1 MIKKVLT
8 LGFCIA
14 LLLGCKSKF
23 SVNGEYIEKPVVH
36 LLLDQG
42 ENYHFLKL
50 NKTFLKEGNAY
61 DYAKDPSLS
70 YFDNVV
76 ATVKEIGG
84 QNRTWTL
91 KDTTITNKKEGV
103 FYAPKQKLYYFKAN
117 DLDEDALYR
126 LNIDINNGEFTVTA
140 QTKLVSNVNISY
152 PKPNFSFNFA
162 DNNVQING
170 YKSTPITF
178 SLGSGAVYK
187 VQLKINYRE
196 YTTSGQS
203 DKTILWNL
211 GSKDRLDIPTSTS
224 TIPASGEK
232 FYELLSKKIAVNSNV
247 TKRTLQEMEIILT
260 AGSEDLQTYMLTN
273 KPTSSLAQN
282 KPSYSNVEGAL
293 GIFSSRVTIKQT
305 KAVYSPPNKRALN
318 QNSTKELCTGT
329 YTVALNFCSD
339 IPLDNSAPYAC
350 N

>member
-1 MIKKVLT
+1 MIKKMLI
-8 LGFCIA
+8 LGLGIA
-14 LLLGCKSKF
+14 LLVGCKTKF
-23 SVNGEYIEKPVVH
+23 SVNGDYTEKPVVH
-36 LLLDQG
+36 FLLDQG

-61 DYAKDPSLS
+61 DFAKDPSLS
-70 YFDNVV
+70 YFDDVV

-91 KDTTITNKKEGV
+91 KDTMITNKKDGI
-103 FYAPKQKLYYFKAN
+103 FYAPDQKLYYFKAS
-117 DLDEDALYR
+117 DLNEDALYR
-126 LNIDINNGEFTVTA
+126 LNIDIGNGKFEVTG
-140 QTKLVSNVNISY
+140 QTKLVSGVNINY

-162 DNNVQING
+162 DNNVLSNG

-187 VQLKINYRE
+187 VQLKIDYRD
-196 YTTSGQS
+196 YTSSGQS

-211 GSKDRLDIPTSTS
+211 GEKSRSDISTATS
-224 TIPASGEK
+224 TISASGEK
-232 FYELLSKKIAVNSNV
+232 FYELLSKRIAVNPDV
-247 TKRTLQEMEIILT
+247 TKRTLQGMEITLT
-260 AGSEDLQTYMLTN
+260 AGSEDLQTYILTN

-282 KPSYSNVEGAL
+282 KPTYSNVEGGL
-293 GIFSSRVTIKQT
+293 GIFSSRITVKQS
-305 KAVYSPPNKRALN
+305 KPAYSPPNQRALN

-329 YTVALNFCSD
+329 YTVALGFCSD
-339 IPLDNSAPYAC
+339 IPLDNAANFSC